1 MMAPTENTE
10 DPGPSTS
17 LIRAF
22 SDKTGEQ
29 APASTLIRSLGSKVQ
44 RDRAEEQHIETL
56 RYEWPL
62 LFADADHLAQM

>member
-1 MMAPTENTE
+1 MAPSKNTE
-10 DPGPSTS
+10 DIGPSSS

-29 APASTLIRSLGSKVQ
+29 APAATLIRSLGSKVQ
-44 RDRAEEQHIETL
+44 RDRAEERRIETL
-56 RYEWPL
+56 RREWPL